1 VDDGIDDLRAI
12 PWVFSWTQS
21 RIVLPAWLGLGSALA
36 SARKRHGLDV
46 LREMNADWPFFAT
59 LLANAEMALA
69 KADLGIASRY
79 AQLWGDAIERERIWS
94 SLVDELERARTE
106 LLAIRAGDRLLDS
119 EPVLQ
124 ASIDRRNPFVDPLSF
139 VQIELLARLRR
150 GDADNRDALGRVSLL
165 TINGIASGLRN
176 TG

>member
-1 VDDGIDDLRAI
+1 MTAG
-12 PWVFSWTQS
+12 
-21 RIVLPAWLGLGSALA
+21 
-36 SARKRHGLDV
+36 
-46 LREMNADWPFFAT
+46 WPFFAT

-69 KADLGIASRY
+69 KTDPLIAGRY
-79 AQLWGDAIERERIWS
+79 VALWEEAETSKRIWGV
-94 SLVDELERARTE
+94 LAAELERARSE
-106 LLAIRAGDRLLDS
+106 LLLIRGSDRLLDV

-139 VQIELLARLRR
+139 VQIELLSQLRR
-150 GDADNRDALGRVSLL
+150 GDAADRDELGRVSLL